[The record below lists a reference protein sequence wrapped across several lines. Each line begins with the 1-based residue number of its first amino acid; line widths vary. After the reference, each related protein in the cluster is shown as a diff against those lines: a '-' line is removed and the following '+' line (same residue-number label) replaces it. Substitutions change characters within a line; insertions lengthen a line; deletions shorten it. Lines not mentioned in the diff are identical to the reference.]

1 MRLCWTLHIL
11 HIYVSQTCVT
21 SNPGFVQDG
30 NMLDSMLRFHAV
42 EGLPLMGRLDYS
54 RW

>member
-1 MRLCWTLHIL
+1 
-11 HIYVSQTCVT
+11 
-21 SNPGFVQDG
+21 
-30 NMLDSMLRFHAV
+30 MLVSMLRFHAV